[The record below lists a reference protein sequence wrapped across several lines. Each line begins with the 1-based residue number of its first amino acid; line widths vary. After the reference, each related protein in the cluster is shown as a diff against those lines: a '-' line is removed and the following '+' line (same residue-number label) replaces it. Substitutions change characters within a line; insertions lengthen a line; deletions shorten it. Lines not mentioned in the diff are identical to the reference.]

1 MDKST
6 AQIDR
11 GWSVVGSDGAKIGEV
26 VETREDHIVV
36 TSGTL
41 IKHNLY
47 IPIDHLTQAEEG
59 TVAVTIPA
67 SGVDQE
73 GWRFP
78 PNASYKRESPAYPEV
93 PETTTIQAAGYSAG
107 RLSAPEPQG
116 AVLDDG
122 LIDPG
127 EVPNED
133 VGPGDEGPGALEKD
147 EDVR

>member
-1 MDKST
+1 MDMST
-6 AQIDR
+6 AQIAR

-26 VETREDHIVV
+26 VDTHEDHIVV

-41 IKHNLY
+41 FKHKLY
-47 IPIDHLTQAEEG
+47 IPIDHLAQAGDG
-59 TVAVTIPA
+59 TVAVDMPA
-67 SGVDQE
+67 GGVDQE

-78 PNASYKRESPAYPEV
+78 PNAGYQHKTPAYPEV
-93 PETTTIQAAGYSAG
+93 PETTTMQAAGYSAG

-116 AVLDDG
+116 ALLDDG
-122 LIDPG
+122 VIDPG

-133 VGPGDEGPGALEKD
+133 VGPADEGTDALEKD